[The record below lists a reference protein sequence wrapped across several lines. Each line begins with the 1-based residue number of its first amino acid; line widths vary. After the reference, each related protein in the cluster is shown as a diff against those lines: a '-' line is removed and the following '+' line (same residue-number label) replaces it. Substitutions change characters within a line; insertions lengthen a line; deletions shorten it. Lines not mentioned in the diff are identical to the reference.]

1 MKPNVHIYLLKDKKI
16 VDERH
21 VHNVTTHYGRQF
33 FRNAV
38 AVGSI
43 DNINQN
49 NRYPRKIIYDNV
61 HLTKKEAIVFG
72 AIGVGSIFQTYEL
85 NINGNNISLKGNF
98 SENMFISCLE
108 RPIPINKIDE
118 TSIPPTFAW
127 YKPIQYPM
135 QNEGDYNLRVELLL
149 ESDEVNLKYPEQ
161 GDNTY
166 PFYTIAPISEIGLYT
181 TDVQDTTTPPTYS
194 TYGTTGNYQIPGFD
208 SSFPINSYVNCLVA
222 YVTFSPIYKLPD
234 MEVYVDWILNF

>member
-1 MKPNVHIYLLKDKKI
+1 MKPNVHIYLLRDKKI

-33 FRNAV
+33 FRSAV

-43 DNINQN
+43 DNINSN
-49 NRYPRKIIYDNV
+49 NRYPISIDHNNV
-61 HLTKKEAIVFG
+61 HLTKNEAIVFG
-72 AIGVGSIFQTYEL
+72 AVGIGSIFQTYE
-85 NINGNNISLKGNF
+85 INNIPLKGNF

-108 RPIPINKIDE
+108 KPIPIAKIDDA
-118 TSIPPTFAW
+118 PTFAW
-127 YKPIQYPM
+127 YKPIQCPM
-135 QNEGDYNLRVELLL
+135 SEEGDYNLRVELLL
-149 ESDEVNLKYPEQ
+149 KSDEVNLEVLDQEQ
-161 GDNTY
+161 NNIY

-181 TDVQDTTTPPTYS
+181 TYVTDTTTPPTY
-194 TYGTTGNYQIPGFD
+194 GTNNLYQIPGYD
-208 SSFPINSYVNCLVA
+208 AVFPTNGYVNCLVA